1 MARLCKP
8 GGIVINMMTQK
19 YTKIVEEYRDI
30 DKYVFQLADEG
41 RWWVEYPHPHPHPHP
56 HPYPHHHHHQHHHHH
71 HPGGWRRGG
80 RSRSTE
86 EATGGSSTSSGS
98 NNQRIKEFE
107 TGGTRVYCQAMS

>member
-41 RWWVEYPHPHPHPHP
+41 RWWVEYPHPHPD
-56 HPYPHHHHHQHHHHH
+56 HHHHHHHDHH

-86 EATGGSSTSSGS
+86 EATGGSSTSSES

>member
-41 RWWVEYPHPHPHPHP
+41 RGWVEEVVMEDSLAVCSLKWKMVLFTYKMEYMYTPCLD
-56 HPYPHHHHHQHHHHH
+56 Q
-71 HPGGWRRGG
+71 WI
-80 RSRSTE
+80 RSITDEIGFQTE
-86 EATGGSSTSSGS
+86 MNEIEFLNIIFYFLSS
-98 NNQRIKEFE
+98 
-107 TGGTRVYCQAMS
+107 

>member
-41 RWWVEYPHPHPHPHP
+41 RWWVDIHYHDHD
-56 HPYPHHHHHQHHHHH
+56 HHLLHQV
-71 HPGGWRRGG
+71 GGGAEG
-80 RSRSTE
+80 D
-86 EATGGSSTSSGS
+86 
-98 NNQRIKEFE
+98 
-107 TGGTRVYCQAMS
+107 